1 MSLKQ
6 LYDVIHV
13 IYSIKE
19 YYTKVEYF
27 SKYNLF
33 IIHYLLLD

>member
-1 MSLKQ
+1 MHDMSLKQ
-6 LYDVIHV
+6 LHDFTQV

-27 SKYNLF
+27 S
-33 IIHYLLLD
+33 